1 MDEADDAVGRVA
13 IFSIEPA
20 AGPPES
26 PPSVARGARHTFA
39 WMGAL
44 ADDPR
49 SAVVLGVGLV
59 LLLIL
64 GLRLTH

>member
-20 AGPPES
+20 AGASEAPPPVE
-26 PPSVARGARHTFA
+26 RGTGHMLS

-49 SAVVLGVGLV
+49 SAVLLGVGLV
-59 LLLIL
+59 LLLVL

>member
-1 MDEADDAVGRVA
+1 
-13 IFSIEPA
+13 
-20 AGPPES
+20 
-26 PPSVARGARHTFA
+26 
-39 WMGAL
+39 MGAL